1 MGEGPAPARF
11 SSFSH
16 ARALDFVTLGWYH
29 QVRRGVDARI
39 YATREGISVKMGNL
53 FLPVLL
59 IIAGALMLVKT
70 LLNIDIPVFK
80 ILLAVALIWGGV
92 SIISSAASHKS
103 AGFGSRMELTD
114 TAMEY
119 TVVFD
124 SSEIDLSSE
133 YISRETLEI
142 NCAFGKAVVIL
153 PGDRSVHIEASGAF
167 CSLRSPS
174 GRTISFGN
182 GTYDCGT
189 GEPLTIK
196 ADCAFGELSFVLADG
211 QQ

>member
-1 MGEGPAPARF
+1 
-11 SSFSH
+11 
-16 ARALDFVTLGWYH
+16 
-29 QVRRGVDARI
+29 
-39 YATREGISVKMGNL
+39 
-53 FLPVLL
+53 
-59 IIAGALMLVKT
+59 
-70 LLNIDIPVFK
+70 
-80 ILLAVALIWGGV
+80 
-92 SIISSAASHKS
+92 
-103 AGFGSRMELTD
+103 MELTD

-133 YISRETLEI
+133 YISREMLEI

-153 PGDRSVHIEASGAF
+153 PSDRSVHIEASGAF